1 LEVFN
6 PINPTHTDASIT
18 TLIGN
23 GISGGN
29 TGNITQNWAA
39 NEISNAN
46 SPSMY
51 YYHGGS
57 VGPPGGISLTG
68 NGPFNYGLFMQA
80 APDPVGASAIYI
92 GCPLSLCT
100 DAAFNYNFFTLQGN
114 GGNAVLS
121 YVPNTNSLTLT
132 TGANAINI
140 PRLAVST
147 AITLPNS
154 GVTAGSCTFC
164 SITVGADGRL
174 TAQSSASSSSSLVV
188 GSIGAANISAGG
200 LSNLIRN
207 TQTMAGGTWS
217 AGSET
222 VTAGQSDPYG
232 GTNATSLQS
241 ASSSATYQDIGFTLT
256 TSVAYTACGWVKGAA
271 GGEGYQVLFGN
282 NGVVLSSTPT
292 GPITT
297 GWKLYTVTITPT
309 ASLTR
314 TIGFFSTTATN
325 QTIYLYGWG
334 MSQGSSCT
342 PWLPTG
348 STAVTSPAYEVSA
361 PSLSLFAQQTT
372 VNCATSGTATFSQ
385 PEVGPS
391 DKKVVIHLAACNGAA
406 SYTYPTAFTNTPS
419 VYASNNVAAAIATA
433 VSTTAVT
440 VTGAPSTG
448 SLVLEDY

>member
-1 LEVFN
+1 L
-6 PINPTHTDASIT
+6 
-18 TLIGN
+18 
-23 GISGGN
+23 
-29 TGNITQNWAA
+29 
-39 NEISNAN
+39 
-46 SPSMY
+46 
-51 YYHGGS
+51 
-57 VGPPGGISLTG
+57 
-68 NGPFNYGLFMQA
+68 FNYALFMQY
-80 APDPVGASAIYI
+80 APDPVGSSVAYI

-100 DAAFNYNFFTLQGN
+100 DAAFNYNVFTLLGN
-114 GGNAVLS
+114 GGNAVLN

-147 AITLPNS
+147 AVTLPNS

-164 SITVGADGRL
+164 SLTVGADGRA

-241 ASSSATYQDIGFTLT
+241 TSSSATYQDIGFTLT
-256 TSVAYTACGWVKGAA
+256 TSIPYTACGWVKGAA

-282 NGVVLSSTPT
+282 NGSTLT
-292 GPITT
+292 SITT
-297 GWKLYTVTITPT
+297 GWKFYTVTITPT

-342 PWLPTG
+342 PPLPTG

-372 VNCATSGTATFSQ
+372 VNCGTSGTATFSQ
-385 PEVGPS
+385 PLVGPS
-391 DKKVVIHLAACNGAA
+391 DKKVLIHLAACNGAA